1 MTNIKFG
8 IAGYGKMGKIRE
20 LSINEYK
27 YATLVSIYEV
37 SECKHYNKDIVIY
50 DSFENRF

>member
-1 MTNIKFG
+1 MVKWEKLESYQLMNIN
-8 IAGYGKMGKIRE
+8 M
-20 LSINEYK
+20 L
-27 YATLVSIYEV
+27 SIYEV